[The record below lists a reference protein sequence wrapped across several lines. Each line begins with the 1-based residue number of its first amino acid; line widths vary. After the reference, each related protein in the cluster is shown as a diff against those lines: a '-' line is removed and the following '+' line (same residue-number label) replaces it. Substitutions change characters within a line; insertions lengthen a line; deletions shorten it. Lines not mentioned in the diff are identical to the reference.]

1 MAARL
6 KLRLDAAWGA
16 PGRGSPAAHWG
27 PGEAVHESMQ
37 GRSKRMLF
45 NWI

>member
-1 MAARL
+1 MAAARL

-27 PGEAVHESMQ
+27 PGEAERA
-37 GRSKRMLF
+37 GMLQKGASRA
-45 NWI
+45 